1 MLYVGVDEVGRGC
14 IAGPMVVCGVLI
26 DDIISNDSDLID
38 SKKITPRKR
47 LMICSK
53 YINTAQF
60 AISLV
65 SNVDIDKFGISKAFE
80 IAINKVKHQLGHN
93 HHYIIDGKY
102 NIDFSPSHQFEYKAE
117 DKFKAVA
124 LASII
129 AKEFRDSY
137 MKKLC
142 ILSPG
147 YGFSKHKGYGT
158 ITHRRS
164 ISELGYSQWHRKSFK
179 IKINV

>member
-1 MLYVGVDEVGRGC
+1 MIYVGVDEVGRGC

-26 DDIISNDSDLID
+26 NDDISNDSDLID
-38 SKKITPRKR
+38 SKKITPLKR
-47 LMICSK
+47 SLICSR
-53 YINTAQF
+53 YINSAKF
-60 AISLV
+60 ALALV
-65 SNVDIDKFGISKAFE
+65 SNVDIDAFGISKAFE
-80 IAINKVKHQLGHN
+80 LAINKVKIQLGSN

-137 MKKLC
+137 MTKLC
-142 ILSPG
+142 KLFPA

-158 ITHRRS
+158 IMHRRS
-164 ISELGYSQWHRKSFK
+164 ISELGYSVWHRKSFK
-179 IKINV
+179 FKTNV